1 MVSHVETK
9 KPVFNNFWWF
19 TQRPLKLV
27 EEEEWGDLDNQGWVD
42 KLKGLPNSD
51 FKWRAPWVT
60 TVEVLM
66 SCGQRR
72 WVPLVGITG
81 YVSYALAL
89 VIRQL
94 GGMQFVPRTMGIAQF
109 FGLFKDPIA
118 QEVLEIIKQ
127 DWKHLVLVEIE
138 GLKDPS
144 VSEGYARW
152 RDLAASAMPCV
163 GVKSPQTVE
172 EPIKRKMVNNEE
184 ELRRQVEKLRT
195 ELSKS
200 RNDKAMLEEMMLKE
214 DKRRAFLDEQIQSK
228 DARITKLELKLG
240 EEKITRERSEKELRG
255 MSLDWMQSCSE
266 LEAMEIDFNDC
277 QGSAKYFQEKFA
289 QVQFELMDR
298 IGKYEDLNNK
308 YMELGSRS
316 MGIAKES
323 KRKGFEDIETE
334 LAVKKNEIKF
344 MRIKLD
350 KEREKVKNLDQKLA
364 AMEKHKDQIDANN
377 AALNRTNIF
386 LIEKMTKTDEQMD
399 EAAAHARIIRINA
412 RNVGGDII
420 RYRRSLA
427 ETDAFLGKIENR
439 DFAFLPLGR
448 EFMEERD

>member
-1 MVSHVETK
+1 LVE
-9 KPVFNNFWWF
+9 
-19 TQRPLKLV
+19 
-27 EEEEWGDLDNQGWVD
+27 EEEEWGDLDNQVWVD
-42 KLKGLPNSD
+42 KLEGLPNSD
-51 FKWRAPWVT
+51 FKWRALWVT
-60 TVEVLM
+60 IVKVLM

-81 YVSYALAL
+81 YVSYAPAL
-89 VIRQL
+89 VVRQL

-127 DWKHLVLVEIE
+127 DWKHLILVEIE

-144 VSEGYARW
+144 ASEGYARW

-163 GVKSPQTVE
+163 EAKSPQTIE
-172 EPIKRKMVNNEE
+172 EPVKRKRINNEE
-184 ELRRQVEKLRT
+184 ELRRQVEKLRI

-200 RNDKAMLEEMMLKE
+200 RKDKAMLEEMMLKE
-214 DKRRAFLDEQIQSK
+214 DKRRAFLDEQIQSR

-240 EEKITRERSEKELRG
+240 EEKIARERSEKELKG

-277 QGSAKYFQEKFA
+277 QGSAEYFQEKFA

-298 IGKYEDLNNK
+298 IGKYEDLNKK
-308 YMELGSRS
+308 YMELESHS
-316 MGIAKES
+316 MGIAKEES
-323 KRKGFEDIETE
+323 KRKGFEAIETE

-350 KEREKVKNLDQKLA
+350 KEREKVKYLDEKLA

-377 AALNRTNIF
+377 TALNRTNIL

-399 EAAAHARIIRINA
+399 EAAAHAWIIRINA

-439 DFAFLPLGR
+439 GFAFLLLAR